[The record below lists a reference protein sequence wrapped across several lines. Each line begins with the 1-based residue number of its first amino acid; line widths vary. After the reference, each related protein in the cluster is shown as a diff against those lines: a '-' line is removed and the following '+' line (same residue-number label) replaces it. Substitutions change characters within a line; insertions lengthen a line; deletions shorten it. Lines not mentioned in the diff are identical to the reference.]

1 MRKSKPDIL
10 YVLAVLIGLGV
21 ITTEVVQAFSGES
34 EPVVTTASR

>member
-10 YVLAVLIGLGV
+10 IVLAVLIALGIV
-21 ITTEVVQAFSGES
+21 GTEVVKAVSRNS